1 MHQGNIELFSH
12 LGGLQE
18 ILLEIFSSNMDYGN
32 MRKSETARFRPI
44 SNSNARQL
52 EVRRISE
59 PGGNSRA
66 AYARSQSTSALSSTL
81 IATDDGRKG
90 KNRKNGKETDKV
102 RRSLF
107 SSPTFGSPN
116 KNVPSTSGIAQK
128 AVSKFY
134 ITFNCCYVI
143 DLLRNI
149 FFSVN

>member
-1 MHQGNIELFSH
+1 
-12 LGGLQE
+12 
-18 ILLEIFSSNMDYGN
+18 
-32 MRKSETARFRPI
+32 MRKAETARFRPI

-90 KNRKNGKETDKV
+90 KNRNGKETDKV

-116 KNVPSTSGIAQK
+116 KNVPSTSGMTQK
-128 AVSKFY
+128 AVS
-134 ITFNCCYVI
+134 N
-143 DLLRNI
+143 
-149 FFSVN
+149 